1 MSSTFR
7 FDLAF
12 APGNSLCCD
21 FYDPRRHLEQD
32 DPKLPDDLTTLLQH
46 WIWERKRS
54 QDDESAA
61 SKPPPASSEL
71 SDATPWDD
79 GSDLDQGKR
88 APGPDSLNQEPG
100 ATDATAN
107 IAKKRTSPLD
117 GGTSSTTSIYPRI
130 HSLAFGSRPHE
141 SAIIFKAGKEWFIG
155 KAIFRSDSCSYI

>member
-21 FYDPRRHLEQD
+21 FYDPRRHLEED
-32 DPKLPDDLTTLLQH
+32 DTKLPDDLTTLLKH
-46 WIWERKRS
+46 WISERKPS

-61 SKPPPASSEL
+61 SKPPPVPSEL

-79 GSDLDQGKR
+79 GSDLDHGKA
-88 APGPDSLNQEPG
+88 APGPDSLNHEPG
-100 ATDATAN
+100 ATDAAAN
-107 IAKKRTSPLD
+107 IAKKRT
-117 GGTSSTTSIYPRI
+117 GTTSTATSTYPRI

-155 KAIFRSDSCSYI
+155 KASFRSDSCRCI